1 MKPDVTMKIN
11 LLLQMGIAH
20 GRSLNYPEGGPL
32 VYFCIEQEFP
42 HGRDTTGG

>member
-20 GRSLNYPEGGPL
+20 GRSLNYPEGGD
-32 VYFCIEQEFP
+32 EQFHLP
-42 HGRDTTGG
+42 Y